1 MRKFTTYA
9 VAVLCMIT
17 VVAALLLT
25 SACSKEDEFPSW
37 NLTAD
42 GSVTARFSDN
52 GKHGFILTVEGN
64 GAIPDYASA
73 KEAPWYY
80 RSGRVTTI
88 AIEEGI
94 TAVGDNAFA
103 ECAVGSVVLPGSM
116 VSVGEKSFPQD
127 AQVCAYSQVN
137 AKDGRKVFLYSETKP
152 QTDGEYWRFKNG
164 VAVVWE
170 TIRVLFIG
178 NSFTYYSDIPSLFE
192 QIAEGAGE
200 MVEAESVTNG
210 SWTLTKFADE
220 TDEYGK
226 QVSDKLNATDE
237 YDAVVLQE
245 QSTRPLTNYSAF
257 ESAVRALKAKIKGTQ
272 KNCEIYLYST
282 WGYAEAAET
291 RKETIPELE
300 AEIRKAYEKAAGELN
315 LQVCQVGKAFSTVYT
330 EYPDINLYFDDNK
343 HPSYVGAY
351 LSACVHAA
359 TILGCDV
366 RETTFDG
373 TLESDTAAL
382 LRGVA
387 YETVFG
393 A

>member
-1 MRKFTTYA
+1 MRKFSTYA
-9 VAVLCMIT
+9 VAVLLMIT

-25 SACSKEDEFPSW
+25 SACSKEEEFPSW

-80 RSGRVTTI
+80 RSGRVTSI

-103 ECAVGSVVLPGSM
+103 ECAVGSVVLPRSM

-178 NSFTYYSDIPSLFE
+178 NSFTYYSDIPSLFG

-200 MVEAESVTNG
+200 MVEVDSVTNG

-237 YDAVVLQE
+237 YDVVVLQE

-272 KNCEIYLYST
+272 EN
-282 WGYAEAAET
+282 
-291 RKETIPELE
+291 IPELE

-330 EYPDINLYFDDNK
+330 EYPDINLYFGDNK